1 MILLDTHVLLWLLSD
16 TQRISAPANVAI
28 GQARRD
34 GFSLAICAISL
45 LEISIL
51 ARKQRIQVGGGLE
64 PLLVDIES
72 KFVVLPIAS
81 RACVR
86 LVELPDGYPSD
97 PVDQMIGVTA
107 LAEGIPLVTADEKIR
122 KAKAFE
128 TIW

>member
-1 MILLDTHVLLWLLSD
+1 VILLDTHVLLWLLSD
-16 TQRISAPANVAI
+16 TQRISAPANLAI
-28 GQARRD
+28 AQARRD

-86 LVELPDGYPSD
+86 LVELPDVYPSD